1 MGSSD
6 SDEDCDGKI
15 LCRYVSKVS
24 LLLTMSSG
32 IIAAMEPFL
41 LQTISFKIRDLQV
54 LLEKFSDFVME
65 KAHDLG

>member
-1 MGSSD
+1 
-6 SDEDCDGKI
+6 
-15 LCRYVSKVS
+15 
-24 LLLTMSSG
+24 MSSG